1 MKSTPWIPPSSS
13 VPGRPRPRVY
23 LLISCLLLLFILEVY
38 TFLTTQVLR
47 ESSVTIS
54 HNKFRLQS
62 RISAL
67 PPKQIV
73 VIGAGIGGLVTA
85 GRLAR
90 ATRGRNVSIT
100 IVEKNDRESAGGRLG
115 EYTWEGH
122 RWETGPSLLLLP
134 DVYMEIFEHLG
145 GSFPSASNSTTE
157 RTSKDDMTR
166 TSAVKCGGGRWERQ
180 AEPPIASGGSVSD
193 GIGPSRLTKV
203 EPSYL
208 VIFGDNDRLELYSN
222 RSRMV
227 EAINRLEPGGFPR
240 YQDYLESAQNN
251 LDFGLSAF
259 IKESP
264 QWEYFPAFCRNLN
277 LNARFWPLASHH
289 RQLEGL
295 FDSKKLQAALSFQD
309 LYVGLTPYEAP
320 AVFSLLQA
328 IELNQGVF
336 YPLGGFAQV

>member
-1 MKSTPWIPPSSS
+1 
-13 VPGRPRPRVY
+13 
-23 LLISCLLLLFILEVY
+23 
-38 TFLTTQVLR
+38 
-47 ESSVTIS
+47 
-54 HNKFRLQS
+54 
-62 RISAL
+62 
-67 PPKQIV
+67 
-73 VIGAGIGGLVTA
+73 
-85 GRLAR
+85 
-90 ATRGRNVSIT
+90 
-100 IVEKNDRESAGGRLG
+100 
-115 EYTWEGH
+115 
-122 RWETGPSLLLLP
+122 
-134 DVYMEIFEHLG
+134 
-145 GSFPSASNSTTE
+145 
-157 RTSKDDMTR
+157 
-166 TSAVKCGGGRWERQ
+166 
-180 AEPPIASGGSVSD
+180 
-193 GIGPSRLTKV
+193 
-203 EPSYL
+203 
-208 VIFGDNDRLELYSN
+208 
-222 RSRMV
+222 MV